1 MISMT
6 TFIGSGVPPG
16 NHRPGTREKAF
27 FFLSGVV
34 VSVPMTIFVESFSGY
49 ALLSAL
55 LIAPIVEEFAKAY
68 PLFYRHG
75 ETERSIFT
83 LGFLV
88 GLGFG
93 ISEFFMYVLVYGAPI
108 ALRLPALLFHA
119 TNASIV
125 AYGITKKRTLS
136 FYLIAVSLHFSNNL
150 FAGLGQVWFVGAIAA
165 TAGSYLLSWRLWRR
179 TSERVFDFD

>member
-6 TFIGSGVPPG
+6 TSVDSRAPPG
-16 NHRPGTREKAF
+16 NHRPGTREKLF
-27 FFLSGVV
+27 FLLSGVV

-49 ALLSAL
+49 GLLSAVI
-55 LIAPIVEEFAKAY
+55 IAPIVEEFAKAY

-93 ISEFFMYVLVYGAPI
+93 ISEFFMYVVFFGAPI
-108 ALRLPALLFHA
+108 PIRLPALLFHA

-125 AYGITKKRTLS
+125 AYGIAKRRTLP
-136 FYLIAVSLHFSNNL
+136 FYLIAVFLHLSNNF
-150 FAGLGQVWFVGAIAA
+150 FAGLGLLWFVGGVAA

-179 TSERVFDFD
+179 TSETPPD